1 MLLKKIYNRDFVDEE
16 TSEKIENVLL
26 LQQIRHKIPG
36 YIGRKKKIAN
46 KTGEDTGTTHDASVV
61 FARSPFVLVITSNDT
76 DVPETERFIREIA
89 LELYEENGE
98 GE

>member
-1 MLLKKIYNRDFVDEE
+1 M
-16 TSEKIENVLL
+16 L

-46 KTGEDTGTTHDASVV
+46 KTGEDGNTTHDAAIV
-61 FARSPFVLVITSNDT
+61 FAGEPFILVVCSNDT

-89 LELYEENGE
+89 LELYQENHGE
-98 GE
+98 